1 MSSMQQPDGQKAIEA
16 SVYGEAYFERG
27 AVIGISGYMNYSWM
41 PEATLRMAHFIINQ
55 LPIDPGQ
62 LVLDYGCAKGFLVK
76 AMRILDVDT
85 YGVDLS
91 AYAIDQAPS
100 EVRHFCRVVE
110 GCDDPAAFDRD
121 YDWMLSKDV
130 FEHIAEPDLRKLL
143 ARARPRVRRMFAVIP
158 LGISDDSPNFV
169 VPDYDKDITHITAR
183 TAAWWSKLFA
193 ETGWNVDRFSHTFK
207 GVKEN
212 WTSAWPEGNAF
223 FVLS

>member
-1 MSSMQQPDGQKAIEA
+1 MTSLHLPDGQKAIEA
-16 SVYGEAYFERG
+16 TVYGEAYFERG

-55 LPIDPGQ
+55 LPLESGQ
-62 LVLDYGCAKGFLVK
+62 KVLDYGCAKGFLVK
-76 AMRILDVDT
+76 ALRILDVDAC
-85 YGVDLS
+85 GVDLS

-100 EVRHFCRVVE
+100 EVRHFCKVVE
-110 GCDDPAAFDRD
+110 GCDDPAAFHQDF
-121 YDWMLSKDV
+121 DWMLSKDV
-130 FEHIAEPDLRKLL
+130 FEHIAEADLRKLL
-143 ARARPRVRRMFAVIP
+143 TRARPRVRRMFAVIP
-158 LGISDDSPNFV
+158 LGVNDTSSNFV

-183 TAAWWSKLFA
+183 TAGWWTRLFT